1 MEFLSVMSKGSTQE
15 KILWS
20 FEFLDID
27 KNGYISKQEMVKVG
41 RKTKFDLSMSESRIF
56 LDFQKRTFQSLSKR
70 MTPSSSPLV

>member
-41 RKTKFDLSMSESRIF
+41 RNIK
-56 LDFQKRTFQSLSKR
+56 
-70 MTPSSSPLV
+70 V

>member
-41 RKTKFDLSMSESRIF
+41 RKYFKSLTRLCQNPES
-56 LDFQKRTFQSLSKR
+56 L
-70 MTPSSSPLV
+70 

>member
-41 RKTKFDLSMSESRIF
+41 RKTKFDSIMSKSRIF
-56 LDFQKRTFQSLSKR
+56 IDF
-70 MTPSSSPLV
+70 